1 MTVIIPG
8 MVGSCRVAESPRT
21 LMNISNLSKVF
32 GPTLVGYSKADPE
45 PMQMMKETNCGQKV
59 PCI

>member
-1 MTVIIPG
+1 
-8 MVGSCRVAESPRT
+8 
-21 LMNISNLSKVF
+21 MNISNLSKVF

-59 PCI
+59 GVMHLTLVSL

>member
-1 MTVIIPG
+1 MSVLIFS
-8 MVGSCRVAESPRT
+8 VSESPKT
-21 LMNISNLSKVF
+21 LMNVSNLSKVF